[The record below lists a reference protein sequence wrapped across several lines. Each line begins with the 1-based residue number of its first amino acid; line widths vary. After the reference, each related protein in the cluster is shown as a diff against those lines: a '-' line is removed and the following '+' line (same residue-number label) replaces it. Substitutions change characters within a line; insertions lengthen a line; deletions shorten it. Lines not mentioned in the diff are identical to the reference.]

1 MRSRRRDAYVRSRA
15 GRSNAGAHRSRRVV
29 EWRRVPPRTG
39 VQARAA
45 AASLFLVDDLHDLT
59 REPRRVRRSE
69 FPREIV
75 GDKHF
80 RGDVVLPRQSSGA

>member
-45 AASLFLVDDLHDLT
+45 AAFLFRGFDRDAFAT
-59 REPRRVRRSE
+59 RA

-80 RGDVVLPRQSSGA
+80 RGDNVLPRQSSGA